1 MIDFITTVLS
11 ALGLLYIL
19 QYGTILDRPRKF
31 VKNSCQFLK
40 ELIECSQCLGFWTG
54 LFVCFV
60 YNAVIQGQITMTT
73 CFKSVFFG
81 FAISFLGKLFD
92 LVMGTLDECYYMIKT
107 KNEEK

>member
-1 MIDFITTVLS
+1 MIEFLTIVLA

-31 VKNSCQFLK
+31 VNSRCQFLK

-60 YNAVIQGQITMTT
+60 YNVFVQGQFTMTM
-73 CFKSVFFG
+73 CFKSVLFG

-92 LVMGTLDECYYMIKT
+92 LVMGVLDEAYFFIKT
-107 KNEEK
+107 KNEKP